1 MRKDLEKRATQGKK
15 RPSPIEINEVIK
27 GGDGQRPMSMD
38 MMSWDKDIQT
48 DNGISQLGNL

>member
-27 GGDGQRPMSMD
+27 GGDGQRPITMD

-48 DNGISQLGNL
+48 DNGIS